1 GKLNPPPVDDGRHRG
16 REGYYPPPEVSHR
29 SHAQEKKALAN
40 HKSALKRIRQSERRR
55 KRNQHAR
62 SGMRTQVKRFME
74 TLEAGDAEAAKTQ
87 FRLTERT
94 VRRAASNGIIPKKR
108 ADRQLSRLA
117 RSLNALGQSS

>member
-1 GKLNPPPVDDGRHRG
+1 M
-16 REGYYPPPEVSHR
+16 
-29 SHAQEKKALAN
+29 AN

-62 SGMRTQVKRFME
+62 SGMRSNVKRFLE
-74 TLEAGDAEAAKTQ
+74 TVEAGDAEAAQTQ
-87 FRLTERT
+87 FRLTEKS